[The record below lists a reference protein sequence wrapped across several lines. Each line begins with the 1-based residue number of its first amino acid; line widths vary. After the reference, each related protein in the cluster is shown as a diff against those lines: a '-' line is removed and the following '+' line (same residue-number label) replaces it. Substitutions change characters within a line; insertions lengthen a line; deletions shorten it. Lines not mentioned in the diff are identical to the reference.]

1 MQERPGLGVKLVFWQ
16 STANLRHRG
25 TVGGAK
31 AAVIYLFLVMIST
44 AMAQGWRKYTEKGR
58 SP

>member
-16 STANLRHRG
+16 STVNLRHRG
-25 TVGGAK
+25 TVGGAKGAK

-44 AMAQGWRKYTEKGR
+44 AMAQG
-58 SP
+58 

>member
-1 MQERPGLGVKLVFWQ
+1 MFWQ
-16 STANLRHRG
+16 STAKHLRHRG

-44 AMAQGWRKYTEKGR
+44 AMAQGLAQYTEKGR
-58 SP
+58 PP